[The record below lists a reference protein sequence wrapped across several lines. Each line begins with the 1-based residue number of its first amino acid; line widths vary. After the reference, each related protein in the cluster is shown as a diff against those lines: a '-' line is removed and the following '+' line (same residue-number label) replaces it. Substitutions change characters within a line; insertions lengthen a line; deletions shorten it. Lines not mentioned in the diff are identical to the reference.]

1 MESVLI
7 SLFIFRVVFLYLVCF
22 RHDSCRINNTVVV
35 YTTCCFPEQTIYNH
49 NDTNY
54 YTPVTLDLPKT
65 STTQR
70 NRIAN
75 WYGRIIVLKDF
86 KADSLDPPQVI
97 SENRLYTTHSL
108 RRNLVWT

>member
-1 MESVLI
+1 MKRLI
-7 SLFIFRVVFLYLVCF
+7 NT
-22 RHDSCRINNTVVV
+22 DSIKKPAI

-65 STTQR
+65 STTQQ
-70 NRIAN
+70 NRSAN

-86 KADSLDPPQVI
+86 KDVT
-97 SENRLYTTHSL
+97 EF
-108 RRNLVWT
+108 